1 MDSISAYLPYTVGI
15 ARWVIFLSLKA
26 VPAMFYHPYT
36 SKTLQRDAKR
46 HAMLMKRGWYLRF
59 RNGTLSGLV
68 SGLIGLAL
76 ANLSAWLIDEAAYHR
91 LSAIEK
97 IIQSLIIGFIPGFFA
112 AFSFAVIIESVNI
125 RVRKKFM
132 RSLVIRDI
140 LVHDGCNRKSIED
153 DLDCLIEPVLFT
165 PSDVTVVVPVY
176 QPPPSFKANMASL
189 IQNGPAKI
197 FIVADITCE
206 RKIHDIVDT
215 LNCDHGLIEIIPEP
229 RPGKRAALSMGLM
242 AVQTR
247 LTCFVDDDCQWC
259 SDDFLKQLI
268 KPFNNRTIGAVG
280 SKQIMRPSEKAP
292 KEEGGDPIFRRAK
305 ILEIMADFRLS
316 VRYIDLMA
324 TTAVDRGAS
333 CVSGRTMC
341 FRTEAI
347 AEDAFHSAFLNET
360 LLGIHLL
367 SGDDKFLTRY
377 VINKGY
383 KTYHQLQPKCVL
395 TTTFESRPK
404 KHLSQLVR
412 WSRNTWRS
420 DIIALFIERQIWLH
434 NPFTAFLLFDKL
446 FTPFFLFYGFVLI
459 PVYSLMRM
467 DYFIFVGWIGWL
479 HFSRFL
485 KLVLHF
491 KRKPGHI
498 IFLPIW
504 IFYQYLMAF
513 VRIYALITMLQ
524 TKWGNRD
531 VKVVNNQVTRT
542 GEFARHVTGAIQ
554 VTPQESES
562 EHGNDDDVVFVNGDD
577 YEVCYRGDEELDDW
591 EGPCA

>member
-97 IIQSLIIGFIPGFFA
+97 IIQSLIIGFIPGFFV

>member
-1 MDSISAYLPYTVGI
+1 METIIGYLPYAVGI

-36 SKTLQRDAKR
+36 SKTLQRDVKR
-46 HAMLMKRGWYLRF
+46 HEMLMKRGWYLRF
-59 RNGTLSGLV
+59 RTGILSGLGG
-68 SGLIGLAL
+68 GLIGLAL

-91 LSAIEK
+91 LSAVEK

-112 AFSFAVIIESVNI
+112 VFSFAVIVESVNI
-125 RVRKKFM
+125 RMRKKFM
-132 RSLVIRDI
+132 RDIR
-140 LVHDGCNRKSIED
+140 VHRGCDEKSIQNN
-153 DLDCLIEPVLFT
+153 LDCLIEPVLFT
-165 PSDVTVVVPVY
+165 PSDVTVIVPVY

-215 LNCDHGLIEIIPEP
+215 LNCDHGLVEIIPEP

-292 KEEGGDPIFRRAK
+292 KEEGGDPIFRKAR

-383 KTYHQLQPKCVL
+383 KTYHQLQTKCIL

-420 DIIALFIERQIWLH
+420 DIIALFIERQIWLQ

-524 TKWGNRD
+524 TQWGNRD
-531 VKVVNNQVTRT
+531 VKVVNNQVIRT
-542 GEFARHVTGAIQ
+542 GDFARQHVMGIWQGDDNQGT
-554 VTPQESES
+554 
-562 EHGNDDDVVFVNGDD
+562 DDD
-577 YEVCYRGDEELDDW
+577 EVWDKEEDELKDTERTQW
-591 EGPCA
+591 A

>member
-1 MDSISAYLPYTVGI
+1 METIIGYLPYAVGI

-36 SKTLQRDAKR
+36 SKTLQRDVKR
-46 HAMLMKRGWYLRF
+46 HEMLMKRGWYLRF
-59 RNGTLSGLV
+59 RTGILSGLGG
-68 SGLIGLAL
+68 GLIGLAL

-91 LSAIEK
+91 LSAVEK

-112 AFSFAVIIESVNI
+112 VFSFAVIVESVNI
-125 RVRKKFM
+125 RMRKKFM
-132 RSLVIRDI
+132 RDIR
-140 LVHDGCNRKSIED
+140 VHRGCDEKSIQNN
-153 DLDCLIEPVLFT
+153 LDCLIEPVLFT
-165 PSDVTVVVPVY
+165 PSDVTVIVPVY

-215 LNCDHGLIEIIPEP
+215 LNCDHGLVEIIPEP

-292 KEEGGDPIFRRAK
+292 KEEGGDPIFRKAR

-383 KTYHQLQPKCVL
+383 KTYHQLQPKCIL

-404 KHLSQLVR
+404 KHLSQLIR

-524 TKWGNRD
+524 TQWGNRD
-531 VKVVNNQVTRT
+531 VKVVNNQVIRT
-542 GEFARHVTGAIQ
+542 GDFARQHVMGIWQGDDNQGT
-554 VTPQESES
+554 
-562 EHGNDDDVVFVNGDD
+562 DDD
-577 YEVCYRGDEELDDW
+577 EVWDKEEDELKDTERTQW
-591 EGPCA
+591 A

>member
-347 AEDAFHSAFLNET
+347 AEDAFHPAYPGGLCASAQ
-360 LLGIHLL
+360 
-367 SGDDKFLTRY
+367 R
-377 VINKGY
+377 
-383 KTYHQLQPKCVL
+383 Q
-395 TTTFESRPK
+395 
-404 KHLSQLVR
+404 SQR
-412 WSRNTWRS
+412 MPS
-420 DIIALFIERQIWLH
+420 
-434 NPFTAFLLFDKL
+434 TA
-446 FTPFFLFYGFVLI
+446 P
-459 PVYSLMRM
+459 S
-467 DYFIFVGWIGWL
+467 
-479 HFSRFL
+479 
-485 KLVLHF
+485 
-491 KRKPGHI
+491 
-498 IFLPIW
+498 
-504 IFYQYLMAF
+504 
-513 VRIYALITMLQ
+513 
-524 TKWGNRD
+524 
-531 VKVVNNQVTRT
+531 
-542 GEFARHVTGAIQ
+542 
-554 VTPQESES
+554 
-562 EHGNDDDVVFVNGDD
+562 
-577 YEVCYRGDEELDDW
+577 
-591 EGPCA
+591 